1 MALRETLKLGEML
14 VDAGVID
21 GQQLEAGLREHKK
34 NREFLGIT
42 LVKLGFITEE
52 KLLPILSKQLNIPYV
67 KIKNLRLDPEIIKK
81 VPARFSAHY
90 KLMPVRE
97 EDGELFIAVTDP
109 LDIHT
114 LDDIKLLLG
123 YSIKPVLA
131 GEKDILEAIKK
142 YYGVGAG
149 TVEKMME
156 KAEIE
161 KVESRT
167 EIVSEEIEDLAED
180 ASVIKFVNQLFTQ
193 AIEERATDI
202 HIEPYEDELKV
213 RFRIDG
219 VLNDIRAPEAIR
231 HFAQAIVSRIKIM
244 ANLNIAE
251 HRLPQDGRMKIKI
264 KSSEYDLRIS
274 VLPSAFGEDVVVRI
288 LSISMLFDLAELGLS
303 QDELKILG
311 EMIKKPHGIIFNT
324 GPTGSGKT
332 TTLYACLSK
341 INKPDIKILTIE
353 DPIEYQLKGIT
364 QLQVHPRIGF
374 TFATGLRSMLR
385 HDPDVIMVGEVRDLE
400 TAEIAIR
407 VALTGHLVFSTLHTN
422 DAAGG
427 VTRLVDMGIEPFL
440 VSSSV
445 ECIIAQRL
453 VRLICTKCKKPLK
466 PTKEVLRELEVSD
479 KMPAN
484 LTIFEGAGCEEC
496 KFTGYRGRT
505 AIYEFLVLNNELRR
519 MIMER
524 NSSEQ
529 IKKKALTFGFR
540 TLRQSGWSK
549 VLQGLT
555 TPAEVMRVTKGEE

>member
-1 MALRETLKLGEML
+1 
-14 VDAGVID
+14 
-21 GQQLEAGLREHKK
+21 
-34 NREFLGIT
+34 
-42 LVKLGFITEE
+42 
-52 KLLPILSKQLNIPYV
+52 
-67 KIKNLRLDPEIIKK
+67 
-81 VPARFSAHY
+81 
-90 KLMPVRE
+90 
-97 EDGELFIAVTDP
+97 
-109 LDIHT
+109 
-114 LDDIKLLLG
+114 
-123 YSIKPVLA
+123 
-131 GEKDILEAIKK
+131 
-142 YYGVGAG
+142 
-149 TVEKMME
+149 
-156 KAEIE
+156 
-161 KVESRT
+161 
-167 EIVSEEIEDLAED
+167 
-180 ASVIKFVNQLFTQ
+180 
-193 AIEERATDI
+193 
-202 HIEPYEDELKV
+202 
-213 RFRIDG
+213 
-219 VLNDIRAPEAIR
+219 
-231 HFAQAIVSRIKIM
+231 
-244 ANLNIAE
+244 
-251 HRLPQDGRMKIKI
+251 MKIKI
-264 KSSEYDLRIS
+264 KNSEYDLRIS

-303 QDELKILG
+303 QVELKILE

-332 TTLYACLSK
+332 TTLYACLNK
-341 INKPDIKILTIE
+341 INKPGIKILTIE

-453 VRLICTKCKKPLK
+453 VRLICTKCKKPLN

-484 LTIFEGAGCEEC
+484 LIIFEGAGCEEC

-505 AIYEFLVLNNELRR
+505 AIYEFLVLNNELRK

-540 TLRQSGWSK
+540 TLRQSGWNK
-549 VLQGLT
+549 VLEGLT